1 MKATRTTTT
10 TMKRSCCTFLFLTI
24 VVSAGC
30 TTTDNN
36 VGSLGNDSA
45 VAGGSGQDARDGK
58 PASACTADS
67 DCPVGL
73 SCGYAVADGCAAK
86 GVCIQSNFQGAVGPD
101 YMCGCDGRGI
111 LPVLIQDSGSS
122 STVLYVSAPYS
133 GWAGP
138 CVGLPDAA
146 VFDSAGMGKD
156 VGPESISADAG
167 RVCLYPAGA
176 DTSVEV
182 GNGSFVGC
190 RPGLT
195 QDLCDPSSYQM
206 TCQAS
211 GLTPASIPQPASTLN
226 CKAVPVPTPSNT
238 LFYCCPCADSP
249 LPDAAVPDAA
259 GVGKD
264 AAQDAPEAGATH
276 RCQANGATCTAITP
290 NTACTPFTGRLYD
303 DKAGC
308 YSTVDTTLGCCAT
321 ATGEFCALPAAS
333 GCYQSA
339 TVSTIAYWTP
349 NLAGAGVTLIPGG
362 GPCDQTEYAKVASAP
377 PCAANPPDAAALPD
391 APTSDAHTPVTLPL
405 CTTDSDCCVS
415 VDECMATATLTGN
428 RGYGPVPG
436 THATCL
442 PCMVPA
448 IQVQCQGGFCVGTR
462 LINFYDSSSPLL
474 HSHCGAIALPDAG
487 AAHAASPH
495 AAVDAGQSYQT
506 FWTCGGP

>member
-226 CKAVPVPTPSNT
+226 CKAVPVQHPATRSSTVAPVPTVPCLTRRYPMRPAWARTPHRTRPRLAPPIDVRRMGRPVRPSRPT
-238 LFYCCPCADSP
+238 RHARPLQDVSMTTRRDATPPWIRPWGVAPRPRVSFVHCLPRAAAIKARQSP
-249 LPDAAVPDAA
+249 PL
-259 GVGKD
+259 
-264 AAQDAPEAGATH
+264 H
-276 RCQANGATCTAITP
+276 
-290 NTACTPFTGRLYD
+290 TGRRTWR
-303 DKAGC
+303 AR
-308 YSTVDTTLGCCAT
+308 
-321 ATGEFCALPAAS
+321 E
-333 GCYQSA
+333 
-339 TVSTIAYWTP
+339 
-349 NLAGAGVTLIPGG
+349 
-362 GPCDQTEYAKVASAP
+362 
-377 PCAANPPDAAALPD
+377 
-391 APTSDAHTPVTLPL
+391 
-405 CTTDSDCCVS
+405 
-415 VDECMATATLTGN
+415 
-428 RGYGPVPG
+428 
-436 THATCL
+436 
-442 PCMVPA
+442 
-448 IQVQCQGGFCVGTR
+448 
-462 LINFYDSSSPLL
+462 
-474 HSHCGAIALPDAG
+474 
-487 AAHAASPH
+487 
-495 AAVDAGQSYQT
+495 
-506 FWTCGGP
+506 